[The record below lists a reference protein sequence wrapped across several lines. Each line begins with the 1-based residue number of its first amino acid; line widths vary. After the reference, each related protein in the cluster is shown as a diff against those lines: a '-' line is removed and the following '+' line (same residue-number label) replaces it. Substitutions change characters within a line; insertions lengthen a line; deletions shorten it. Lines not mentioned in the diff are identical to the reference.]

1 MSLVP
6 SRQEI
11 PSHFSTLAL
20 IAVILLAVIAS
31 EIPNQAEAQNSP
43 KSAQSNTTYRLDS
56 GDKVRVTVFG
66 QPDLSGEFE
75 IDGGGGLSLPL
86 IKRVRA
92 KGLTISGLE
101 QAITNKLKPDYLKN
115 PQVSVEV
122 LNYRPFYILGQVQK
136 PGSYP
141 YVSGMTVVT
150 AVAIAGGF
158 TFRAKKDS
166 FFITRAKGEEKTEVK
181 GSAPVLPGDVIE
193 VRQRLF

>member
-1 MSLVP
+1 
-6 SRQEI
+6 
-11 PSHFSTLAL
+11 
-20 IAVILLAVIAS
+20 
-31 EIPNQAEAQNSP
+31 
-43 KSAQSNTTYRLDS
+43 
-56 GDKVRVTVFG
+56 
-66 QPDLSGEFE
+66 
-75 IDGGGGLSLPL
+75 
-86 IKRVRA
+86 VRA